1 MKRFLLLYLSFK
13 PSKLFF
19 ATRSGKNFMT
29 LFLNRVLFVC
39 TSSLSSQP
47 WGGRGGEELVG
58 EGRRRVWS
66 RREKFFGK
74 GRKFNPRSWV
84 FCNQLYSLKIWID

>member
-47 WGGRGGEELVG
+47 WGGGGG
-58 EGRRRVWS
+58 
-66 RREKFFGK
+66 
-74 GRKFNPRSWV
+74 RSWWEKV
-84 FCNQLYSLKIWID
+84 EGASGAEERNSLAKDANSIRDPGFFATNCTL

>member
-13 PSKLFF
+13 PSMLFF

-47 WGGRGGEELVG
+47 WGGGGGEELVG

-66 RREKFFGK
+66 KREKFFGK
-74 GRKFNPRSWV
+74 GHKFNPRSWV
-84 FCNQLYSLKIWID
+84 FLQPIVLFKDLD